1 MRLALILFAITALA
15 CRGKEAPKPSAAP
28 GAPAKPAATA
38 AAPSAPSAPP
48 ARPELPTPGSAFGS
62 GTIADQ
68 FAADPVDSMWK
79 SRTEGDLKRAYAK
92 MKHPPLET
100 ECHTRLCRL
109 TIAGSESELEAS
121 VDELQVLRDQAQS
134 LLLTAPVK
142 GADGQMKVVAYLQ
155 YERTD

>member
-15 CRGKEAPKPSAAP
+15 CRDKEAPKPSPAPAAP
-28 GAPAKPAATA
+28 ATAKPAATA
-38 AAPSAPSAPP
+38 SAPSAPP
-48 ARPELPTPGSAFGS
+48 APPELPTPGSAFGS

-142 GADGQMKVVAYLQ
+142 GADGKMKVVAYLQ

>member
-15 CRGKEAPKPSAAP
+15 CRDKEAPKPSPAPAAP
-28 GAPAKPAATA
+28 ATAKPAATA
-38 AAPSAPSAPP
+38 SAPSAPP
-48 ARPELPTPGSAFGS
+48 APPELPTPGSAFGS

-142 GADGQMKVVAYLQ
+142 GADGNMKVVAYLQ
-155 YERTD
+155 YERTN

>member
-15 CRGKEAPKPSAAP
+15 CRDKEAPKPKAGAATPAAP
-28 GAPAKPAATA
+28 ARADAATA
-38 AAPSAPSAPP
+38 TSAVPE
-48 ARPELPTPGSAFGS
+48 RPTLPTFGSAAGS
-62 GTIADQ
+62 ATIAEQ

-79 SRTEGDLKRAYAK
+79 SRTEGDLKRAFAK
-92 MKHPPLET
+92 MKHPPTEA

-109 TIAGSESELEAS
+109 TIAGSDADVEAS
-121 VDELQVLRDQAQS
+121 IDELQGLRDQAQS

-142 GADGQMKVVAYLQ
+142 GADGQMKMTAYLQ